1 MLLEQSLTSDA
12 PPAQA
17 ARGPWASAAAGWIM
31 FSAYCSCT
39 GWVLSA
45 LHELNAGGYA
55 VALGIG
61 LVLIALYLR
70 SDRCAGFRSQ
80 RAGVGW
86 IGRCRKAKAAWGRR
100 FRRPVPLAFLVLA
113 VLVFLSGVLY
123 APSNWD
129 ALSYRVPRVLHWLA
143 AGQWHWIHTQFQRL
157 NVRGNGFEWMMAPM
171 LALFKTDRGFF
182 LFNFIPFLLLPGLFF
197 TSLRRLGVTPRAAY
211 FWMWLLPAGYCYLL
225 HAGSLGNDLFGAFF
239 GVAAIAFGL
248 RARQDRNLVSLWV
261 SLLAMAL
268 TTEVKANNA
277 LIGLVWLVVVAPCW
291 RLLLAVPP
299 HAKPASTTPGGRA
312 AAGLHA
318 YHSLLTT
325 AAVTAIGLSCSLVP
339 TAVLNSIYVHDWT
352 GTAADGMKNPPGQS
366 LARIAGNCG
375 VVAVDN
381 LTPPV
386 APFAAAWNARVAP
399 KLVPAS
405 VNNAFG
411 GVTSANPVL
420 KMEELPIEESA
431 GLGLGACALL
441 VLSGIAA
448 RRTDKD
454 KGRTQHEQ
462 PTDSLCARGVR
473 GPRIF
478 APGPRLVWG
487 ATVVAVAAFLALS
500 FPTRSEARLLN
511 TYYPFLILPSLLGPN
526 QGGVVRRGWW
536 QGAALLVMA
545 AAALPLMLNPA
556 RPLFPAQAT
565 LRWLRHHGAPAA
577 IVSRAERVYAAYGER
592 ADALVPLLEFLP
604 PGEKV
609 IGLVTFDDPET
620 SLWKPFGSRR
630 VVHVCRNDTG
640 AQLRAR
646 GMRYI
651 WVNAHQIERFEPL
664 TFEQWLMQVQGTVV
678 RSVPLTLRAGE
689 PANPWTLVELRD

>member
-1 MLLEQSLTSDA
+1 MLFEQNLTCDA

-17 ARGPWASAAAGWIM
+17 ARGPWAGAAAAWVV

-45 LHELNAGGYA
+45 LHELNARGYA

-61 LVLIALYLR
+61 LALAAISWRLYWR
-70 SDRCAGFRSQ
+70 ADFRSPQ
-80 RAGVGW
+80 SGLGW
-86 IGRCRKAKAAWGRR
+86 IGHCCGTTAAWRRR
-100 FRRPVPLAFLVLA
+100 FRRPVPLAFLLLA
-113 VLVFLSGVLY
+113 LLVFLSGVLY

-239 GVAAIAFGL
+239 GIAAIAFGL
-248 RARQDRNLVSLWV
+248 RARQQHDLQALWV
-261 SLLAMAL
+261 SILAMAL

-277 LIGLVWLVVVAPCW
+277 LLGLVWLVIVAPCW
-291 RLLLAVPP
+291 RLLLPVPS
-299 HAKPASTTPGGRA
+299 HAKPANKTPGGRA
-312 AAGLHA
+312 AARLSA

-325 AAVTAIGLSCSLVP
+325 AAVTVLGLSCSLVP
-339 TAVLNSIYVHDWT
+339 TAVLNSLYAHDWS
-352 GTAADGMKNPPGQS
+352 GTAADGMQNPPGQN

-386 APFAAAWNARVAP
+386 APFAGVWNARVAP
-399 KLVPAS
+399 KLVPVS
-405 VNNAFG
+405 VNTAFG
-411 GVTSANPVL
+411 SVTAANPVL

-431 GLGLGACALL
+431 GLGLGAFALL
-441 VLSGIAA
+441 LVSAVAA
-448 RRTDKD
+448 RRNGKE
-454 KGRTQHEQ
+454 KSRTQPEQ
-462 PTDSLCARGVR
+462 PTDSSGRHS
-473 GPRIF
+473 PRIF
-478 APGPRLVWG
+478 APGARLVWA

-511 TYYPFLILPSLLGPN
+511 TYYPFLILPLLLGPN
-526 QGGVVRRGWW
+526 HSRVVRRGWW
-536 QGAALLVMA
+536 QGAALLVMT

-577 IVSRAERVYAAYGER
+577 IVSRAQRVYAAYGER
-592 ADALVPLLEFLP
+592 ADALAPLLEFLP

-630 VVHVCRNDTG
+630 IVHVCRDDT
-640 AQLRAR
+640 AVQLRAR

-651 WVNAHQIERFEPL
+651 WVNVHQIERFEPL
-664 TFEQWLMQVQGTVV
+664 TFEEWLTRVQGTVA

-689 PANPWTLVELRD
+689 AANTWTLVELRD